1 MGHFGC
7 TCGILENCGVGGGGH
22 GTFLGHRGMLECW
35 RRVGWM
41 MIGLEHGTFWWH
53 IWPIAFWRNLVL
65 GDGHTRYFGDT
76 FGHVGE
82 IVCWTRYTPGT
93 HGAFWTRILPF
104 GEMWCWRRGTC
115 DILEAHCAFRE
126 IWCWRL
132 GHMGHFGG
140 ACMGNTFREMRC
152 LKLRH
157 MGHFDGAFR
166 GSLLEYH
173 FGGRSFLRDATN
185 TLTICHM
192 P

>member
-1 MGHFGC
+1 
-7 TCGILENCGVGGGGH
+7 
-22 GTFLGHRGMLECW
+22 
-35 RRVGWM
+35 
-41 MIGLEHGTFWWH
+41 
-53 IWPIAFWRNLVL
+53 
-65 GDGHTRYFGDT
+65 
-76 FGHVGE
+76 
-82 IVCWTRYTPGT
+82 
-93 HGAFWTRILPF
+93 
-104 GEMWCWRRGTC
+104 
-115 DILEAHCAFRE
+115 
-126 IWCWRL
+126 
-132 GHMGHFGG
+132 MGHFGG